1 MDAQSWTVGE
11 LARATGVSVRVL
23 RHWDELGLV
32 SPARTASGHRRYG
45 PAEVVRLYRAIAL
58 RRTGLRLERIG
69 ALLADSDPDP
79 AATLRAHL
87 AELEAELAD
96 RKRLRDRL
104 RDALAAADAA
114 GTDGRPAAP
123 PLMTVI
129 EAMTMLD
136 GYVHGYR
143 PRENDR
149 LRDQAARLA
158 DVLHDGTGFPAGSRV
173 LEVGCGVGAQTVE
186 LLRRSPG
193 VRVTSVDRSGPS
205 LSEAG
210 RRVGMASGVDAAA
223 VTFVEADVDGLPHPD
238 GPLGAERFD
247 HVFVCFLLEH
257 LPQPSDTLERLRRMV
272 VPGGTVTVIEGDH
285 ATVDFHPDSAAARH
299 AIDCQVRLQS
309 RAGGDA
315 LIGPRVPDLLAGA
328 GFGDVRSR
336 PCVAEVDADVD
347 PPELVQGLVRDT
359 FTAMIAGVREPALAA
374 GLATPEEFDAGVAD
388 LLATAGPG
396 GRFRYTFTKATA
408 VRVGD

>member
-1 MDAQSWTVGE
+1 MNVDAESWTVGE

-23 RHWDELGLV
+23 RHWDELGIV
-32 SPARTASGHRRYG
+32 SPARTAAGHRRYG
-45 PAEVVRLYRAIAL
+45 PAEVVRLYRALAL

-69 ALLADSDPDP
+69 ALLADADPDP
-79 AATLRAHL
+79 SATLRGHL
-87 AELEAELAD
+87 AELAD
-96 RKRLRDRL
+96 RVRLRDRL

-114 GTDGRPAAP
+114 GTDGRPAMP

-143 PRENDR
+143 ARENDR

-158 DVLHDGTGFPAGSRV
+158 DILHAGTVYPPGSRV

-193 VRVTSVDRSGPS
+193 VRITSVDRSGAS
-205 LSEAG
+205 LSEAS
-210 RRVGMASGVDAAA
+210 RRVHATSGADGSA
-223 VTFVEADVDGLPHPD
+223 VTFVEADVDGLPHPE
-238 GPLGAERFD
+238 GPLGPERFD

-257 LPQPSDTLERLRRMV
+257 LPRPAESLERLRRMLA
-272 VPGGTVTVIEGDH
+272 PGGTVTVIEGDH
-285 ATVDFHPDSAAARH
+285 TTVDFHPDSAAARH
-299 AIDCQVRLQS
+299 AIDCQVRLQA

-315 LIGPRVPDLLAGA
+315 LIGPRVQGLLADA

-336 PCVAEVDADVD
+336 PRTAEVQADVD
-347 PPELVQGLVRDT
+347 GPELVQGLVRDT

-374 GLATPEEFDAGVAD
+374 GLATAEEFDAGVAD

-396 GRFRYTFTKATA
+396 GWFRYTFTKATG
-408 VRVGD
+408 VG

>member
-23 RHWDELGLV
+23 RHWDELGVV
-32 SPARTASGHRRYG
+32 SPARTAAGHRRYG

-96 RKRLRDRL
+96 RVRLRDRL
-104 RDALAAADAA
+104 RDALAAAD
-114 GTDGRPAAP
+114 AAP

-158 DVLHDGTGFPAGSRV
+158 DVLHGGTTFPPGARV

-186 LLRRSPG
+186 LLRRNPG

-205 LSEAG
+205 LSEAA
-210 RRVGMASGVDAAA
+210 RRVGITSDVDPAA
-223 VTFVEADVDGLPHPD
+223 VTFVEADVDTLPHPD

-247 HVFVCFLLEH
+247 HAFVCFLLEH
-257 LPQPSDTLERLRRMV
+257 LPDPADALERLRRML

-285 ATVDFHPDSAAARH
+285 STVDFHPDSATARRV
-299 AIDCQVRLQS
+299 IDCQVRLQA

-315 LIGPRVPDLLAGA
+315 LIGPRVPGLLEGA

-336 PCVAEVDADVD
+336 PCTAEVHAGVD
-347 PPELVQGLVRDT
+347 PPELVDGLVRDT

-374 GLATPEEFDAGVAD
+374 GLATAD
-388 LLATAGPG
+388 EYDDGIAALLATAGPG
-396 GRFRYTFTKATA
+396 GRFRYTFTKATG
-408 VRVGD
+408 VRTGN